1 MSEDRGIERLSLG
14 EGCSASSRVRLAM
27 QAPCQL
33 PISSSTA
40 SLLHHPVCALRCKTR
55 GKTRRK
61 KNTSLHKTRSAS
73 SCLRLAMRST
83 SSSDLNSSTTSQ
95 TPRVPLTARA
105 CGGRTT
111 QGGKLSRSLSTAKYP
126 PPQLPCFLSTAK
138 YPPPQLPRTLSTA
151 NLAILGA
158 TFSLV
163 AAFAACTAAR
173 RTRCHLPRRI
183 RTSMPRATPCI
194 LTAQTCRMDMR
205 ALTPFSGRGAEVC
218 MCSRD
223 CNASSS
229 SSCPKPGEAGAP
241 SAEDVE
247 EDTWQRRSVR
257 RRAQCAR
264 NDRCVCVCVCIMHIC
279 MRLCMHVCMCAC
291 MCVCVCVCVCVYIHC
306 VCMHSCMYLCI
317 YAVCMY
323 ARMYDVYTHTHT
335 HTCKVSAAA
344 ARRLYWHLIYA

>member
-1 MSEDRGIERLSLG
+1 M
-14 EGCSASSRVRLAM
+14 RLA
-27 QAPCQL
+27 
-33 PISSSTA
+33 T
-40 SLLHHPVCALRCKTR
+40 
-55 GKTRRK
+55 
-61 KNTSLHKTRSAS
+61 
-73 SCLRLAMRST
+73 RST

-95 TPRVPLTARA
+95 TPPVPLTAGA

-111 QGGKLSRSLSTAKYP
+111 QGGKLTRS
-126 PPQLPCFLSTAK
+126 
-138 YPPPQLPRTLSTA
+138 LSTA

-163 AAFAACTAAR
+163 AACAAAR

-218 MCSRD
+218 MCSRACD
-223 CNASSS
+223 ESSS
-229 SSCPKPGEAGAP
+229 SSSPKLGDAGPP

-264 NDRCVCVCVCIMHIC
+264 NDRCVLVCVHY
-279 MRLCMHVCMCAC
+279 VCM
-291 MCVCVCVCVCVYIHC
+291 
-306 VCMHSCMYLCI
+306 
-317 YAVCMY
+317 
-323 ARMYDVYTHTHT
+323 
-335 HTCKVSAAA
+335 
-344 ARRLYWHLIYA
+344 